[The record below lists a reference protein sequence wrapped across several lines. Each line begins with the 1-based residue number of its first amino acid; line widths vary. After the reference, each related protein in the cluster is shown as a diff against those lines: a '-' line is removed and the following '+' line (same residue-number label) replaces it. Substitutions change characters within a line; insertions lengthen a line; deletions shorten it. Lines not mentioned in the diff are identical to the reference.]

1 MTMVECSMPPPYE
14 EKPYFT
20 EYSTTHNKNSNWLIG
35 IFFTVIFVTVLFLL
49 SLKYQQTQFHV
60 HFEEKKQFSVKESNA
75 HSTFPSVLDFS
86 DRLTLNDFHC
96 FANNSYIAGIARIY
110 KNTPYGVFDEN
121 ALENYAN
128 ARKANFTLLFYAELD
143 PFSWKSAAEQ
153 FDEIHANLIAN
164 NASLERLF
172 LKVTHPNLWHRNA
185 EKNIAFIQNF
195 LDRARKHHVTVG
207 IFTSWYDWLI
217 ITNDF
222 TGINDNGYVELWY
235 WHTLGYQF
243 GNKVARDFEDFREF
257 GDWTGIVLKQY
268 GMNER
273 ICNVK
278 ANVNILNAGDRPN
291 NEFSRKIFADNDR
304 KIQQNLESWFK
315 QRKR

>member
-14 EKPYFT
+14 KKPYFFT
-20 EYSTTHNKNSNWLIG
+20 EYSTTHNRHSNWLIG
-35 IFFTVIFVTVLFLL
+35 IFFTIIFVTVLFLL
-49 SLKYQQTQFHV
+49 SLKYQQTQFHI
-60 HFEEKKQFSVKESNA
+60 HFEEKKQFPMKEINE
-75 HSTFPSVLDFS
+75 HSTFPLVLDFS
-86 DRLTLNDFHC
+86 DKATLNDFHC

-110 KNTPYGVFDEN
+110 KNVPYGEVDEN
-121 ALENYAN
+121 AMENYAN
-128 ARKANFTLLFYAELD
+128 ARKANFPLLFYAELD
-143 PFSWKSAAEQ
+143 PFSWKSA
-153 FDEIHANLIAN
+153 FGP
-164 NASLERLF
+164 LF

-185 EKNIAFIQNF
+185 EKNVAFIQKF

-243 GNKVARDFEDFREF
+243 GNKAARDFEDFREF

-268 GMNER
+268 GE
-273 ICNVK
+273 
-278 ANVNILNAGDRPN
+278 
-291 NEFSRKIFADNDR
+291 
-304 KIQQNLESWFK
+304 IQL
-315 QRKR
+315 